1 MTPYVDCT
9 FAQTRLEACV
19 DDELP
24 IGDQILVESHLRW
37 CSTCRARIED
47 LQVIRSAV
55 RTQIAGVDVAAR
67 DQQALASVRA
77 EVLRRIEAEREQ
89 SWGTWLQSLE
99 RACTDL
105 RFVWP
110 AVGATAAAV
119 LCVGLTTTVWRAAST
134 DQPASL
140 ASMIESLSDPGSD
153 RNPLRLDGAISVPRV
168 LNTDGAVHA
177 VLDGHDGDEVLAV
190 AAVVKRDG
198 KIGTYEL
205 LGSGPHVA
213 YSAARSGGEEG
224 VADLLAA
231 VRDARFAPAQW
242 PAGRAVAVNVVL
254 LFAKTTVRAS
264 SMPVDLGVPL
274 SRPLTPAP
282 ARPVHTTVSP
292 AAPAPA
298 VLTEPVERRSD
309 DGVPS
314 AAGDDGQTAAVA

>member
-9 FAQTRLEACV
+9 FAQARLEACV
-19 DDELP
+19 DEELSMS
-24 IGDQILVESHLRW
+24 DQVLVESHLRW
-37 CSTCRARIED
+37 CSTCRARVED

-55 RTQIAGVDVAAR
+55 RTRAACVDQNGR
-67 DQQALASVRA
+67 HRQALASVRA
-77 EVLRRIEAEREQ
+77 EVLRRVEAERER
-89 SWGTWLQSLE
+89 SWSTWLQGLE

-134 DQPASL
+134 DEPTSL
-140 ASMIESLSDPGSD
+140 AGMIESLSDPGSD

-168 LNTDGAVHA
+168 LNTDGAVVHA

-205 LGSGPHVA
+205 LGAGPYVTYRTAHH
-213 YSAARSGGEEG
+213 GEES

-242 PAGRAVAVNVVL
+242 PAGRTVAVNVVW

-264 SMPVDLGVPL
+264 SIPVDLGVPL
-274 SRPLTPAP
+274 SRPLAATP
-282 ARPVHTTVSP
+282 ARPVHSTVSP
-292 AAPAPA
+292 VTPEPAGLSEPAERRSGDAAPEAAPATP
-298 VLTEPVERRSD
+298 
-309 DGVPS
+309 
-314 AAGDDGQTAAVA
+314 TATA

>member
-9 FAQTRLEACV
+9 FAQARLEACL

-24 IGDQILVESHLRW
+24 MGDQVLVESHLRW
-37 CSTCRARIED
+37 CSTCRARVAD

-55 RTQIAGVDVAAR
+55 RVRATGADVADR
-67 DQQALASVRA
+67 HRQALTSVRA
-77 EVLRRIEAEREQ
+77 EVLRRVETERAQ
-89 SWGTWLQSLE
+89 SWGTWLQGLE

-119 LCVGLTTTVWRAAST
+119 LCLGLTTTVWRAAST
-134 DQPASL
+134 DEPTSL
-140 ASMIESLSDPGSD
+140 AGMIGSLSDPGSD

-168 LNTDGAVHA
+168 LNTDGPVVHA

-205 LGSGPHVA
+205 LGSGPRTAHRT
-213 YSAARSGGEEG
+213 ARQGGEES

-264 SMPVDLGVPL
+264 AMPIDLGVPL
-274 SRPLTPAP
+274 SRPLAASP
-282 ARPVHTTVSP
+282 ARPVHPAVSP
-292 AAPAPA
+292 VSPEPAA
-298 VLTEPVERRSD
+298 LGEPVVERRSD
-309 DGVPS
+309 GAVPS
-314 AAGDDGQTAAVA
+314 ATA

>member
-9 FAQTRLEACV
+9 FAQARLEACV

-24 IGDQILVESHLRW
+24 MGDQVLVESHLRW
-37 CSTCRARIED
+37 CSICRARLED

-55 RTQIAGVDVAAR
+55 RTRAAGVDADVADR
-67 DQQALASVRA
+67 HRQALASVRA
-77 EVLRRIEAEREQ
+77 EVLRHVEAEREQ
-89 SWGTWLQSLE
+89 SWGTWLQGLE

-119 LCVGLTTTVWRAAST
+119 LCLGLTTTVWRAAST
-134 DQPASL
+134 DEPTSL
-140 ASMIESLSDPGSD
+140 AGMIESLSDPGSD

-168 LNTDGAVHA
+168 LNTEGPVVHA

-190 AAVVKRDG
+190 ATVVKRDG

-205 LGSGPHVA
+205 LGPGLRAVPRTAHK
-213 YSAARSGGEEG
+213 GGEES

-264 SMPVDLGVPL
+264 AMPVDLGVPL
-274 SRPLTPAP
+274 PRPLAVTRV
-282 ARPVHTTVSP
+282 RPVHITVTP
-292 AAPAPA
+292 AAPEPA
-298 VLTEPVERRSD
+298 GLGGEPAERSS
-309 DGVPS
+309 GGAALPS
-314 AAGDDGQTAAVA
+314 ATA